1 MSTFKFPI
9 TDVAKVIYEI
19 MYSSEML
26 EGEMP
31 SFNDAKKEELGG
43 YERAMEAAAMVGLHI
58 QPKETR

>member
-31 SFNDAKKEELGG
+31 SFDDAKKEELGG
-43 YERAMEAAAMVGLHI
+43 YERAMEAAAMVGLYI

>member
-58 QPKETR
+58 QPKEPR